1 MNKTEHEKN
10 IINFIYL
17 SGAVALVDIR
27 DCAQSDRDI
36 IKKAIELNGSILMPL
51 KYSEL
56 AGAVY
61 GTIFDVLVPEV
72 PREIT
77 LVLSRNEDE
86 LDEALENALKLCIFT
101 VDHRII
107 RE

>member
-17 SGAVALVDIR
+17 SGAVALIDIR
-27 DCAQSDRDI
+27 ECTQSDRET
-36 IKKAIELNGSILMPL
+36 IKKATEVNGSILMAL
-51 KYSEL
+51 KYREL

-77 LVLSRNEDE
+77 LVLSRNEE
-86 LDEALENALKLCIFT
+86 
-101 VDHRII
+101 
-107 RE
+107 